1 MGNKYTSKTKHTRR
15 RAGKVNAP
23 LNEKLKNVEW
33 GEFKINDLFEKI
45 QVKALKYKTSE
56 LPSIPNQDFNL
67 PALTAG
73 IQNQGL
79 NNYVERK
86 NATILKNVISI
97 SANGANTGATFYQ
110 NKEFT
115 VLQDAYAIKWI
126 GTKNELSDNQYLFFA
141 NSISKTI
148 FGNYEW
154 TNKAGWEKIKG
165 NKIQIPIKNGKIDFE
180 FMESFIA
187 ELEAERINKLDDYLI
202 ANGFN
207 NYVLTDE
214 EKQVL
219 EAFRNDKNSMG
230 GVVDNQVVV
239 NLKWR
244 KFNLEKLFG
253 KATRGKR
260 LKGDDRIL
268 GDLPFVTAGET
279 DEGVSPFIG
288 NNVNIFP
295 ENTTTIDMFGSAKY
309 RNYKYGGDDHV
320 AVVHTENLPKLA
332 SIFVTTSIHKTSYNG
347 QFNYGRNFYAKDA
360 DELNI
365 SLPAVNNQPNYELME
380 ILISAIQKLVLKD
393 VVLYVNN
400 KING

>member
-1 MGNKYTSKTKHTRR
+1 MGNKHASKTKYSRR
-15 RAGKVNAP
+15 RIGKVNTP
-23 LNEKLKNVEW
+23 LNKKLENVEW
-33 GEFKINDLFEKI
+33 GEKIYLKELFSIKRGKRLTVEYRVKGERPLVTAGFEKTGVAEYI
-45 QVKALKYKTSE
+45 GNE
-56 LPSIPNQDFNL
+56 NQETFPED
-67 PALTAG
+67 
-73 IQNQGL
+73 
-79 NNYVERK
+79 
-86 NATILKNVISI
+86 TITIDMFGN
-97 SANGANTGATFYQ
+97 TFYRNYKYSADDNILVLF
-110 NKEFT
+110 NKKEMPSKAKIFI
-115 VLQDAYAIKWI
+115 VNLINRQLHNKFSYGKQFRI
-126 GTKNELSDNQYLFFA
+126 GGFEQT
-141 NSISKTI
+141 
-148 FGNYEW
+148 
-154 TNKAGWEKIKG
+154 
-165 NKIQIPIKNGKIDFE
+165 KIQLPIKNGKIDFD

-187 ELEAERINKLDDYLI
+187 ELEAERIKKLEDYLV

-207 NYVLTDE
+207 NYILTDK
-214 EKQVL
+214 EKEVL

-279 DEGVSPFIG
+279 DEGVSAFIG

>member
-23 LNEKLKNVEW
+23 LNEKLKSVEW
-33 GEFKINDLFEKI
+33 GEFKLGDLFEIKPTKYYRLQNEEIISKNGNVPLVSNSSIENGVVGFSNLKPLNKGNTLTCSDTTLGADTMFYQQKDFIGYSHI
-45 QVKALKYKTSE
+45 QHLVPKFK
-56 LPSIPNQDFNL
+56 PFNKEI
-67 PALTAG
+67 ASA
-73 IQNQGL
+73 I
-79 NNYVERK
+79 
-86 NATILKNVISI
+86 I
-97 SANGANTGATFYQ
+97 SACIVATSKKYDYG
-110 NKEFT
+110 NKFNR
-115 VLQDAYAIKWI
+115 DAM
-126 GTKNELSDNQYLFFA
+126 N
-141 NSISKTI
+141 KTI
-148 FGNYEW
+148 IHLP
-154 TNKAGWEKIKG
+154 T
-165 NKIQIPIKNGKIDFE
+165 KNGKIDFE

-279 DEGVSPFIG
+279 DEGVSAFIG

>member
-1 MGNKYTSKTKHTRR
+1 MGNKHASKTKYRR
-15 RAGKVNAP
+15 RIGKVNTP
-23 LNEKLKNVEW
+23 LNKKLKNVEW
-33 GEFKINDLFEKI
+33 GEFILEDLFESSNGNYDIQKEHINDKGTYVITAGLTNNGILGKTDVEAKIFDDKTITVDMFGAIFYRQFKYKMVTHARVFSLKPKFGITDNQGIFLSNSLHFLNKKFGYENMCSWVKIKSEKI
-45 QVKALKYKTSE
+45 QL
-56 LPSIPNQDFNL
+56 
-67 PALTAG
+67 
-73 IQNQGL
+73 
-79 NNYVERK
+79 
-86 NATILKNVISI
+86 
-97 SANGANTGATFYQ
+97 
-110 NKEFT
+110 
-115 VLQDAYAIKWI
+115 
-126 GTKNELSDNQYLFFA
+126 
-141 NSISKTI
+141 
-148 FGNYEW
+148 
-154 TNKAGWEKIKG
+154 
-165 NKIQIPIKNGKIDFE
+165 PIKNGKIDFE

-279 DEGVSPFIG
+279 DEGVSAFIG

>member
-1 MGNKYTSKTKHTRR
+1 MGNKYTSKTKYRR
-15 RAGKVNAP
+15 RIGKVNTP
-23 LNEKLKNVEW
+23 LNEKLKSVEW
-33 GEFKINDLFEKI
+33 GEFKLGDLFEIKPTKYYRLQNEEIISKNGNVPLVSNSSIENGVMGFSNLKPLNKGNTLTCSDTTLGADTMFYQQKDFIGYSHI
-45 QVKALKYKTSE
+45 QHLVPKFK
-56 LPSIPNQDFNL
+56 PFNKEI
-67 PALTAG
+67 ASA
-73 IQNQGL
+73 I
-79 NNYVERK
+79 
-86 NATILKNVISI
+86 I
-97 SANGANTGATFYQ
+97 SACIVATSKKYDYG
-110 NKEFT
+110 NKFNR
-115 VLQDAYAIKWI
+115 DAM
-126 GTKNELSDNQYLFFA
+126 N
-141 NSISKTI
+141 KTI
-148 FGNYEW
+148 IHLP
-154 TNKAGWEKIKG
+154 T
-165 NKIQIPIKNGKIDFE
+165 KNGKIDFE

-279 DEGVSPFIG
+279 DEGVSAFIG

>member
-1 MGNKYTSKTKHTRR
+1 MGNKYASKTKYIRR
-15 RAGKVNAP
+15 RIGKVNTP
-23 LNEKLKNVEW
+23 LNKKLENVEW
-33 GEFKINDLFEKI
+33 GEFKLGDLFEINPTKYYRLQNEEIISKNGNVPLVSNSSTENGVMGFSNLKPLNKGNTLTCSDTTLGADTMFYQRNDFIGYSHIQHLVPKFKPFNKEIATAIISACMVSTSKKYDYGNKFNRDAMNKTKI
-45 QVKALKYKTSE
+45 QL
-56 LPSIPNQDFNL
+56 
-67 PALTAG
+67 
-73 IQNQGL
+73 
-79 NNYVERK
+79 
-86 NATILKNVISI
+86 
-97 SANGANTGATFYQ
+97 
-110 NKEFT
+110 
-115 VLQDAYAIKWI
+115 
-126 GTKNELSDNQYLFFA
+126 
-141 NSISKTI
+141 
-148 FGNYEW
+148 
-154 TNKAGWEKIKG
+154 
-165 NKIQIPIKNGKIDFE
+165 PIKNGKIDFD

-187 ELEAERINKLDDYLI
+187 DLETERIKKLEDYLV

-279 DEGVSPFIG
+279 DEGVSAFIG

>member
-1 MGNKYTSKTKHTRR
+1 MGNKYASKTKYIRR
-15 RAGKVNAP
+15 RIGKVITP
-23 LNEKLKNVEW
+23 LNDELKNVEW
-33 GEFKINDLFEKI
+33 GEFKLGDLFEINPTKYYRLQNEEIISKNGNVPLVSNSSTENGVMGFSNLKPLNKGNTLTCSDTTLGADTMFYQQKDFIGYSHI
-45 QVKALKYKTSE
+45 QHLVPKFK
-56 LPSIPNQDFNL
+56 PFNKEI
-67 PALTAG
+67 ASA
-73 IQNQGL
+73 I
-79 NNYVERK
+79 
-86 NATILKNVISI
+86 I
-97 SANGANTGATFYQ
+97 SACIVATSKKYDYG
-110 NKEFT
+110 NKFNR
-115 VLQDAYAIKWI
+115 DAM
-126 GTKNELSDNQYLFFA
+126 N
-141 NSISKTI
+141 KTI
-148 FGNYEW
+148 IHLP
-154 TNKAGWEKIKG
+154 T
-165 NKIQIPIKNGKIDFE
+165 KNGKIDFE

-279 DEGVSPFIG
+279 DEGVSAFIG